1 LGIGT
6 ACVGAKTICILGCL
20 KIGFM
25 KTTMYVFARL
35 FIFTAIATALLISC
49 EPAQQSTSSTSSSE
63 DVLAAIND
71 DHWVFMAEQAMPLR
85 GRTRMITGGYEVE
98 CKGDTLISY
107 LPYFGRAYSTTYGST
122 TSALDFKSTNF
133 SYTKEKDAKGAWN
146 VTIKPADY
154 KEVQVMYFT
163 FYENGSAQLNVQ
175 SNNREAI
182 SFSGSVAKR
191 KR

>member
-1 LGIGT
+1 MI
-6 ACVGAKTICILGCL
+6 
-20 KIGFM
+20 
-25 KTTMYVFARL
+25 
-35 FIFTAIATALLISC
+35 IFTAVTAIFLSAC
-49 EPAQQSTSSTSSSE
+49 EPAQQSTGSSASSE
-63 DVLAAIND
+63 EVVKAIND
-71 DHWVFMAEQAMPLR
+71 DHWVFSAEQAMPLR
-85 GRTRMITGGYEVE
+85 GRSRIITGGYEVQ

-154 KEVQVMYFT
+154 KEVSAMYFT

-182 SFSGSVAKR
+182 SFSGTVR
-191 KR
+191 KTKS

>member
-1 LGIGT
+1 
-6 ACVGAKTICILGCL
+6 
-20 KIGFM
+20 M
-25 KTTMYVFARL
+25 KTTISGFVRL
-35 FIFTAIATALLISC
+35 GIFLLITTTFLLAC
-49 EPAQQSTSSTSSSE
+49 EPAQQSTSAAVSSE
-63 DVLAAIND
+63 EVVKAIND
-71 DHWVFMAEQAMPLR
+71 DHWVFTADQAMPLR
-85 GRTRMITGGYEVE
+85 GRSRMITGGYEVQ

-107 LPYFGRAYSTTYGST
+107 LPYFGRAYSATYGST

-154 KEVQVMYFT
+154 TEVQAMFFT

-182 SFSGSVAKR
+182 SFSGSVAK
-191 KR
+191 KK